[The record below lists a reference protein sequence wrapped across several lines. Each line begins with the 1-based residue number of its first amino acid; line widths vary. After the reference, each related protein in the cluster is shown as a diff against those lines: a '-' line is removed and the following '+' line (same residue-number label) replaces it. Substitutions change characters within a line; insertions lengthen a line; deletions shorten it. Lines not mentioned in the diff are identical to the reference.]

1 MAVQLFL
8 GGSIMLALGI
18 IGEYLGIVYNET
30 KKRPIYY
37 VNEYLPMYNRNKE
50 EKESVTTKLMSHEK
64 LGN

>member
-30 KKRPIYY
+30 KKLL
-37 VNEYLPMYNRNKE
+37 YLLCQWVFTDAQQE
-50 EKESVTTKLMSHEK
+50 
-64 LGN
+64 